1 MGLGDLRVFASS
13 CLSRDRDAAA
23 TRLRHPFR
31 NVVCMNTV
39 RRPLAFSLA
48 LMVASCATLAG
59 CGVRVSDAGVAT
71 PTASAPSP
79 TDTANVRGVVD
90 DERMAKLQRSRWSD
104 TVTQHVVCVDGAYTV
119 DRNADAMV
127 VEVTGAC
134 REVTILASAATVLLP
149 AVDELSVQGDGNIVI
164 MAAAR
169 EVVLDAGADANLV
182 GWESGT
188 AVVKDAG
195 TLNGTTPIS

>member
-1 MGLGDLRVFASS
+1 
-13 CLSRDRDAAA
+13 
-23 TRLRHPFR
+23 
-31 NVVCMNTV
+31 MNTV
-39 RRPLAFSLA
+39 RRSLA
-48 LMVASCATLAG
+48 LSLALIVAGCALAG
-59 CGVRVSDAGVAT
+59 CSVRVSDAGAAT
-71 PTASAPSP
+71 STGAGASAPTAPTASSPSP
-79 TDTANVRGVVD
+79 TDTADVRGIVD

-104 TVTQHVVCVDGAYTV
+104 KVTQHVVCLDGAYTV
-119 DRNADAMV
+119 DRNADALV
-127 VEVTGAC
+127 VEVTGDC

-164 MAAAR
+164 AAAAR
-169 EVVLDAGADANLV
+169 EIVLDAGADANLV